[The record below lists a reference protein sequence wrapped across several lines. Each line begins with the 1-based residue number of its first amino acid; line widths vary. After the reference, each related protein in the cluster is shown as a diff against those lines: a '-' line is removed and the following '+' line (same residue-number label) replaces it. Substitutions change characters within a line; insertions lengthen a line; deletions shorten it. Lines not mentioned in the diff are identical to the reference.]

1 MGSSGFNWQGWIGA
15 AILIGLLFVLV
26 ASLRQSA
33 ARVDAGRGDLAPW
46 RGGMTGLL
54 LGFLAL
60 VVLMAFQNLV
70 LLTVIV
76 STLWRPIVEIPGGS
90 ALFFRYVVPAAASF
104 ALYSA
109 AVALLVWCR
118 RTWVPRAAALLL
130 WAAGPA
136 AAIPSFALYGVQPG
150 LIDFG
155 IPSAVAFAG
164 TFFLFFSRHVKTLYC
179 AGGSRP

>member
-1 MGSSGFNWQGWIGA
+1 M
-15 AILIGLLFVLV
+15 
-26 ASLRQSA
+26 
-33 ARVDAGRGDLAPW
+33 
-46 RGGMTGLL
+46 
-54 LGFLAL
+54 
-60 VVLMAFQNLV
+60 
-70 LLTVIV
+70 
-76 STLWRPIVEIPGGS
+76 EIPGGS